1 MTEETEE
8 SPRTPVP
15 TLEECEGSRSVD
27 EIASND
33 NLQSPAGAGSAPPS
47 TRAADADN
55 RSSVHSCGPPMSES
69 AVSSSSLELLG
80 PLGVERDGLGVKGY
94 LSMRDEGVTYHRMK
108 RFYCRCVGVNF
119 SRFAS
124 RDAASAMISAL
135 FSAEVQKVEAWD
147 GKGLWHTY
155 RHSFK
160 LSFTSGVVF
169 NVDADSEEDKRQ
181 WIEYIETVLKGTEI
195 AVEKWSAHVSV
206 SPDIMELTPGGL
218 TFAEK
223 KYSPPKF
230 KNDVTCCHPGC
241 NVRFDSTGKRQH
253 HCRNCGGSV
262 CSDHS
267 SRFAMLRH
275 LHINHAV
282 RLCMGCFRVQRFVLW
297 LGMLLQRLTVSQT
310 EEEGVKRP
318 ALSKAD
324 EEEVEALFA
333 IFGDDSFGVSDV
345 IQVLHLHRHGCD
357 EAYAYAV
364 NKLLEL
370 SASNLADFEFFLPQ
384 VFHMWLTVDWT
395 NNNIK
400 AALLFRV
407 ICYATQLHIR
417 LATAIYWL
425 TRAAIDDSCGWGF
438 GQSELYVPDFLYR
451 KMSMCKLLMINV
463 EMQISHGDWS
473 FEADKDL
480 PASPEQNAIIKCL
493 FDRLLILVH
502 TDTKAT
508 IPLGA
513 ICDAVSG
520 CSIPQAFLLPS
531 DALPEDIHRDD
542 GEERRIFTTQV
553 QFIQELCEMTERLRF
568 CAPHERKKALRSE
581 LLKLELPEGA
591 FCPLGSCERPLQ
603 RLLTIAKE
611 EGTVFTTRARAPTLI
626 FFEVARLTI
635 SSEKSAWLHRGRS
648 LTFSIQPDKSS
659 DTEEVINVDGLEILV
674 PASEIEVAKNAIEMA
689 TSSEIAQ
696 VIAMDTFSAV
706 EDEQDSRDPIDE
718 LDVQKKDDA
727 GSSDSDEEDSEKE
740 ELRDR
745 VYSDPPPALVALAQ
759 AVNGKKKRGRRGRS
773 GSLMNST
780 TKSLDSIIASCAGT
794 IKIRRKRSI
803 SEGSGFSGLERSQ
816 NSHLSALPSE
826 VENFTDDQLISMAQN
841 MEISMSESNPSGHGT
856 FTGKQVV
863 EWMTQNEIVSD
874 KAHALWLGSELL
886 RCGALEK
893 TSLSSNSFSG
903 FAANDETSY
912 RLKSESMFESPE
924 RRHTVQYDAP
934 PAIEQSP
941 RLTKGSLSEFTDRE
955 QKPLKRTSSRI
966 MLKSQEKKVDI
977 SDLAD
982 AVDANLSGAATES
995 APSSTSKASRPLQE
1009 YLGTSDE
1016 RRSIASNV
1024 HSGSFILKFEP
1035 EVAIAAMNS
1044 IEQAMQQYVLPQEGV
1059 ANAAQLGEDL
1069 HVLREQ
1075 LNIVYEYV
1083 IDKRKRL
1090 HVAVESAF
1098 GESFEEKKQRLRE
1111 TSSHIA
1117 SSVTSEAKD
1126 WDCVAFIVKS
1136 NDDLR
1141 QEVLCQQIIRQLQD
1155 IFQSADLPL
1164 RLLPYEIIAT
1174 SASTGMIEYV
1184 KNAVSLDA
1192 LKKRRNYTTL
1202 ADHFLKTYGEVD
1214 SAAYKT
1220 AMTNFV
1226 RSMAAYSLAC
1236 YFLQIKDRHNGN
1248 IMIDSDGHVVHID
1261 FGFILGI
1268 APGGRFSLETAP
1280 FKLTGEMVD
1289 AMGGTQS
1296 DYFKAY
1302 VIFLIQGFLALQ
1314 QHADT
1319 ILMMIAI
1326 MAQESS
1332 CPCFL
1337 SQNPRD
1343 ILSATKQLFRL
1354 EYNQNQVIK
1363 HVISLVRRS
1372 HNSYRTRQYDVF
1384 QRMTNGILP

>member
-8 SPRTPVP
+8 PRTPVNP
-15 TLEECEGSRSVD
+15 SEDGEGSRSTD
-27 EIASND
+27 DAATND
-33 NLQSPAGAGSAPPS
+33 DLRSPVATSAPPS
-47 TRAADADN
+47 TCAEDAER
-55 RSSVHSCGPPMSES
+55 RSSVHSTGPPMSES
-69 AVSSSSLELLG
+69 AASSSLELLG

-124 RDAASAMISAL
+124 RDAASAMIAAL

-181 WIEYIETVLKGTEI
+181 WIEYIESALKGTEA
-195 AVEKWSAHVSV
+195 AVEKWGAHVSV
-206 SPDIMELTPGGL
+206 SPNIMDLTPGGL
-218 TFAEK
+218 VFVEK
-223 KYSPPKF
+223 KVNPPKF
-230 KNDVTCCHPGC
+230 KNDMTCCHPGC
-241 NVRFDSTGKRQH
+241 HVRFDSTGKRQH

-267 SRFAMLRH
+267 SRFAMLH
-275 LHINHAV
+275 HFHVNHPV
-282 RLCMGCFRVQRFVLW
+282 RLCMGCYRVQRFVLW
-297 LGMLLQRLTVSQT
+297 LGMMLQRLSISQT
-310 EEEGVKRP
+310 EAEGVKKP

-324 EEEVEALFA
+324 EDEVEALFT
-333 IFGDDSFGVSDV
+333 IFGDDAFAISDV

-384 VFHMWLTVDWT
+384 IFHMWLTVDWT
-395 NNNIK
+395 KNNIK

-438 GQSELYVPDFLYR
+438 GQSELYVPEYLYR

-473 FEADKDL
+473 FEPDKDL
-480 PASPEQNAIIKCL
+480 PASTEQTSIIKCL

-502 TDTKAT
+502 TDTKAA

-513 ICDAVSG
+513 VCDAISA
-520 CSIPQAFLLPS
+520 CSIPHEFLLPS
-531 DALPEDIHRDD
+531 DALPEDSHRDD
-542 GEERRIFTTQV
+542 GEERRIFTTQIS
-553 QFIQELCEMTERLRF
+553 FIEELCAMTERLRY
-568 CAPHERKKALRSE
+568 CAPQERKKALRSE
-581 LLKLELPEGA
+581 LQKLELPEGA
-591 FCPLGSCERPLQ
+591 FCPLGSCDDPLQ

-626 FFEVARLTI
+626 FFEVARLAI
-635 SSEKSAWLHRGRS
+635 ASEKSAWLHRGRS
-648 LTFSIQPDKSS
+648 LTFSIQNDKIGDSAEII
-659 DTEEVINVDGLEILV
+659 DINGLEVLV
-674 PASEIEVAKNAIEMA
+674 PASEVEVAKNAIEVA
-689 TSSEIAQ
+689 TSSDIAQ
-696 VIAMDTFSAV
+696 VIAMNTFSG
-706 EDEQDSRDPIDE
+706 DEEGHHNDDPTDE
-718 LDVQKKDDA
+718 YIGVKNISDKDV
-727 GSSDSDEEDSEKE
+727 SSSAEEEDSDTE

-745 VYSDPPPALVALAQ
+745 VSSDPPPSLVALAR
-759 AVNGKKKRGRRGRS
+759 AVGGKKKKSRRIRS

-794 IKIRRKRSI
+794 IKIRRRRSI

-816 NSHLSALPSE
+816 NLGLMPSE

-841 MEISMSESNPSGHGT
+841 MEISMLESHPSGHGT

-863 EWMTQNEIVSD
+863 EWMTKNEIVAD

-893 TSLSSNSFSG
+893 TSLSSHSFSG

-912 RLKSESMFESPE
+912 QLKSESSTLFQSEGL
-924 RRHTVQYDAP
+924 RHTVQYDAP
-934 PAIEQSP
+934 PIPDQSP
-941 RLTKGSLSEFTDRE
+941 RSNEESVSDSVDLEQPLT
-955 QKPLKRTSSRI
+955 RTSSRI
-966 MLKSQEKKVDI
+966 MLKPQEKKVDI
-977 SDLAD
+977 ADLAD
-982 AVDANLSGAATES
+982 AVDANLAGSATENIQ
-995 APSSTSKASRPLQE
+995 SSTSKASRPLQE
-1009 YLGTSDE
+1009 CLTGSSDD
-1016 RRSIASNV
+1016 RRSVASNV
-1024 HSGSFILKFEP
+1024 HGGSLILEFDP
-1035 EVAIAAMNS
+1035 EAALAAMNS
-1044 IEQAMQQYVLPQEGV
+1044 VEQAMQQYVLPQEDI
-1059 ANAAQLGEDL
+1059 ANTGQLSQDL
-1069 HVLREQ
+1069 SLLREQ
-1075 LNIVYEYV
+1075 LSIVYEYV

-1098 GESFEEKKQRLRE
+1098 GESFEEKKERLRE
-1111 TSSHIA
+1111 TSSHVAISDA
-1117 SSVTSEAKD
+1117 QD

-1192 LKKRRNYTTL
+1192 LKKRGNYTTL
-1202 ADHFLKTYGEVD
+1202 ADHFVKTYGQAD

-1248 IMIDSDGHVVHID
+1248 IMIDSDGHVIHID

-1314 QHADT
+1314 V
-1319 ILMMIAI
+1319 
-1326 MAQESS
+1326 
-1332 CPCFL
+1332 
-1337 SQNPRD
+1337 R
-1343 ILSATKQLFRL
+1343 
-1354 EYNQNQVIK
+1354 VIER
-1363 HVISLVRRS
+1363 IELV
-1372 HNSYRTRQYDVF
+1372 
-1384 QRMTNGILP
+1384 

>member
-1 MTEETEE
+1 MTGETEE
-8 SPRTPVP
+8 LPRTPVNP
-15 TLEECEGSRSVD
+15 SEAGEGSQCAD
-27 EIASND
+27 AAATND
-33 NLQSPAGAGSAPPS
+33 NLQSPAASRSAPPS
-47 TRAADADN
+47 TRAADAEN
-55 RSSVHSCGPPMSES
+55 RSSSPSMGPPMSES
-69 AVSSSSLELLG
+69 AMSSSLELLG
-80 PLGVERDGLGVKGY
+80 PLGVERDGLGIKGY

-124 RDAASAMISAL
+124 RDAASAMIAAL

-181 WIEYIETVLKGTEI
+181 WIEYIETALKGTEA
-195 AVEKWSAHVSV
+195 AVEKWSAHASV
-206 SPDIMELTPGGL
+206 SPNIMELTPGGL
-218 TFAEK
+218 AFAEK
-223 KYSPPKF
+223 KCSPPKF
-230 KNDVTCCHPGC
+230 KNDTTCCHPGC
-241 NVRFDSTGKRQH
+241 HVRFDSTGKRQH

-275 LHINHAV
+275 FHMNHAV
-282 RLCMGCFRVQRFVLW
+282 RLCMGCYRVQRFVLW
-297 LGMLLQRLTVSQT
+297 LEMLLQRLSISQT
-310 EEEGVKRP
+310 EEDGIRKP
-318 ALSKAD
+318 TLSKAD

-333 IFGDDSFGVSDV
+333 IFGDDAFGISDV

-370 SASNLADFEFFLPQ
+370 SATNLADFEFFLPQ
-384 VFHMWLTVDWT
+384 IFHMWLTVDWT

-473 FEADKDL
+473 FETDKDL
-480 PASPEQNAIIKCL
+480 PASTEQIAIIKCL

-502 TDTKAT
+502 TNTKAT

-513 ICDAVSG
+513 ICETISG
-520 CSIPQAFLLPS
+520 CSIPREFLLPS
-531 DALPEDIHRDD
+531 DALLDDSHRDN
-542 GEERRIFTTQV
+542 GEERRIFTTQI
-553 QFIQELCEMTERLRF
+553 QFIEELCAMTERLRF
-568 CAPHERKKALRSE
+568 CAPHERKKALRNE
-581 LLKLELPEGA
+581 LQKIQLPEGA
-591 FCPLGSCERPLQ
+591 FCPLGSCEHPLQ

-626 FFEVARLTI
+626 FFEVARLTTAC
-635 SSEKSAWLHRGRS
+635 EKNAWLHRGRS
-648 LTFSIQPDKSS
+648 LTFGIQHNKD
-659 DTEEVINVDGLEILV
+659 EEIIDVNGLEVLV
-674 PASEIEVAKNAIEMA
+674 PASEAEVAKDAIEMA

-696 VIAMDTFSAV
+696 VIAMDTFSGD
-706 EDEQDSRDPIDE
+706 EDEQDNADPTDE
-718 LDVQKKDDA
+718 KNVPKSPGDES
-727 GSSDSDEEDSEKE
+727 SSDSDDDDSEKE

-745 VYSDPPPALVALAQ
+745 VFSDPPPPLVALAR
-759 AVNGKKKRGRRGRS
+759 AVGGKKKRSRRGRS

-780 TKSLDSIIASCAGT
+780 TKSLDSIIASCADT

-803 SEGSGFSGLERSQ
+803 SEGSGFSGLEKSQ
-816 NSHLSALPSE
+816 PNNLSAMPSE
-826 VENFTDDQLISMAQN
+826 IENFTDDQLISMAQN
-841 MEISMSESNPSGHGT
+841 MEISMMESNPSGHGA
-856 FTGKQVV
+856 FTGKQIVD
-863 EWMTQNEIVSD
+863 WMTKNEIVSD

-912 RLKSESMFESPE
+912 RLKSESSAVFRSLE
-924 RRHTVQYDAP
+924 RRHTLQYDAP
-934 PAIEQSP
+934 PVLEQSP
-941 RLTKGSLSEFTDRE
+941 RSTQELISESSDRE
-955 QKPLKRTSSRI
+955 KSMTRTSSRLT
-966 MLKSQEKKVDI
+966 LKPQETKVDI
-977 SDLAD
+977 AGLAD
-982 AVDANLSGAATES
+982 AVDANLTGATTES
-995 APSSTSKASRPLQE
+995 APTSSSKASRPLQE
-1009 YLGTSDE
+1009 YLAGSSDD

-1024 HSGSFILKFEP
+1024 HGGSFILKFDP
-1035 EVAIAAMNS
+1035 DVAVAAMNS
-1044 IEQAMQQYVLPQEGV
+1044 VEQAMQQYVLPQEDV
-1059 ANAAQLGEDL
+1059 ANTAQLSEDL
-1069 HVLREQ
+1069 RVLKEQ
-1075 LNIVYEYV
+1075 LSIVYEYV
-1083 IDKRKRL
+1083 IEKRKRL

-1098 GESFEEKKQRLRE
+1098 GESFEEKKERLRE
-1111 TSSHIA
+1111 MSSHVVA
-1117 SSVTSEAKD
+1117 SEAKD
-1126 WDCVAFIVKS
+1126 WDCIAFIVKS

-1155 IFQSADLPL
+1155 IFHSANLPL

-1192 LKKRRNYTTL
+1192 LKKRDNYTTL
-1202 ADHFLKTYGEVD
+1202 ADHFLKTYGQAD

-1248 IMIDSDGHVVHID
+1248 IMIDSDGHVIHID

-1354 EYNQNQVIK
+1354 DYNQSQVIK

>member
-1 MTEETEE
+1 MTGETEE
-8 SPRTPVP
+8 LPRTPVNP
-15 TLEECEGSRSVD
+15 LGDREGSHSGDNVA
-27 EIASND
+27 INN
-33 NLQSPAGAGSAPPS
+33 NLQSPVGARSAPPS
-47 TRAADADN
+47 TRAADGEN
-55 RSSVHSCGPPMSES
+55 RSSSPSMGPPMSES
-69 AVSSSSLELLG
+69 AMSSSELLG
-80 PLGVERDGLGVKGY
+80 PLGVERDGLGIKGY

-124 RDAASAMISAL
+124 RDAASAMIAAL
-135 FSAEVQKVEAWD
+135 FSAEVQKVESWD

-160 LSFTSGVVF
+160 LSLTSGVVF

-181 WIEYIETVLKGTEI
+181 WIEYIETALTGTEA
-195 AVEKWSAHVSV
+195 AVEKWNAHASV
-206 SPDIMELTPGGL
+206 SPNIMELSPGGL
-218 TFAEK
+218 VFAEK
-223 KYSPPKF
+223 KCSPPKF
-230 KNDVTCCHPGC
+230 KNDTSCCHPGC
-241 NVRFDSTGKRQH
+241 HVRFDSTGKRQH

-267 SRFAMLRH
+267 SRFAMVRH
-275 LHINHAV
+275 FHINHAV
-282 RLCMGCFRVQRFVLW
+282 RLCMGCYRVQRFVLW
-297 LGMLLQRLTVSQT
+297 LEMLLQRLSISQT
-310 EEEGVKRP
+310 EEEGVTKP

-333 IFGDDSFGVSDV
+333 IFGDDAFGISDV

-384 VFHMWLTVDWT
+384 IFHMWLTVDWT
-395 NNNIK
+395 NNNVK

-451 KMSMCKLLMINV
+451 KMSMCKLLMINT
-463 EMQISHGDWS
+463 
-473 FEADKDL
+473 DKDL
-480 PASPEQNAIIKCL
+480 PASTEQTAIIKCL

-502 TDTKAT
+502 TNTKAT

-513 ICDAVSG
+513 VCDAVSG
-520 CSIPQAFLLPS
+520 CSIPQEFLLPS
-531 DALPEDIHRDD
+531 DALLEDSHRDNE
-542 GEERRIFTTQV
+542 EERRVFTTQIR
-553 QFIQELCEMTERLRF
+553 FIEELCAMTERLRF
-568 CAPHERKKALRSE
+568 CAPQERKKALRQE
-581 LLKLELPEGA
+581 LQEIQLPEGA
-591 FCPLGSCERPLQ
+591 FCPLGSCEDPLQ
-603 RLLTIAKE
+603 RLLTIAKG

-626 FFEVARLTI
+626 FFEVARLAT
-635 SSEKSAWLHRGRS
+635 SSEKNGWFNRGRS
-648 LTFSIQPDKSS
+648 LTFSIQHNKTNDS
-659 DTEEVINVDGLEILV
+659 EELIDVDGLEVLV
-674 PASEIEVAKNAIEMA
+674 PASEAEVAKNAIEMA

-696 VIAMDTFSAV
+696 VIAMDTFSGV
-706 EDEQDSRDPIDE
+706 EDEQVNGDRTDE
-718 LDVQKKDDA
+718 LHGPKSRCDES
-727 GSSDSDEEDSEKE
+727 SSDSDDDDSDKE

-745 VYSDPPPALVALAQ
+745 VLSDPPPSLVALAR
-759 AVNGKKKRGRRGRS
+759 AVGGKKKRSRRGRS
-773 GSLMNST
+773 GSLMNTT
-780 TKSLDSIIASCAGT
+780 TKSLDSIIASCADT

-803 SEGSGFSGLERSQ
+803 SEGSGFIGLEKTQ
-816 NSHLSALPSE
+816 NTNLGAMPSE

-841 MEISMSESNPSGHGT
+841 MEISMLESNPSGHGT
-856 FTGKQVV
+856 FTGKQIVD
-863 EWMTQNEIVSD
+863 WMTKNEIVSD

-893 TSLSSNSFSG
+893 TPLSSKSFSG

-912 RLKSESMFESPE
+912 QLKSESSAASRSLE
-924 RRHTVQYDAP
+924 RRHTMQYDAAP
-934 PAIEQSP
+934 VLEPSP
-941 RLTKGSLSEFTDRE
+941 RSPQESISGSTDRG
-955 QKPLKRTSSRI
+955 KPMTRTLSRLTLKP
-966 MLKSQEKKVDI
+966 QETTVDI
-977 SDLAD
+977 AGVTD
-982 AVDANLSGAATES
+982 AVDADLTGTTTDSGS
-995 APSSTSKASRPLQE
+995 NSSSKASRPLQE
-1009 YLGTSDE
+1009 YLAGASDE

-1024 HSGSFILKFEP
+1024 HGGSFILKFDP
-1035 EVAIAAMNS
+1035 VVAVAAMNS
-1044 IEQAMQQYVLPQEGV
+1044 VEQAVQQYVLPQESV
-1059 ANAAQLGEDL
+1059 ANATQLSEDL
-1069 HVLREQ
+1069 RVLKEQ
-1075 LNIVYEYV
+1075 LSIVYEYV

-1098 GESFEEKKQRLRE
+1098 GESFEEKKERLRE
-1111 TSSHIA
+1111 TSSH
-1117 SSVTSEAKD
+1117 VVPSEAND

-1192 LKKRRNYTTL
+1192 LKKRDNYTTL
-1202 ADHFLKTYGEVD
+1202 ADHFLKTYGQAN

-1248 IMIDSDGHVVHID
+1248 IMIDSDGHVIHID

-1343 ILSATKQLFRL
+1343 VLSATKQLFRL
-1354 EYNQNQVIK
+1354 DYNQRQVIK

>member
-1 MTEETEE
+1 MTEETEAP
-8 SPRTPVP
+8 PRTPVNP
-15 TLEECEGSRSVD
+15 SAVGEGSRSAD
-27 EIASND
+27 DAATND
-33 NLQSPAGAGSAPPS
+33 DLQSPASAGSAPPS
-47 TRAADADN
+47 TRAADAEH
-55 RSSVHSCGPPMSES
+55 RSSAQSSGPPMSES
-69 AVSSSSLELLG
+69 ALSSSLELLG

-124 RDAASAMISAL
+124 RDAASAMIAAL

-181 WIEYIETVLKGTEI
+181 WIEYIETALNGTEA
-195 AVEKWSAHVSV
+195 AVDKWTAHASV
-206 SPDIMELTPGGL
+206 SPDIIELTPGGL
-218 TFAEK
+218 AFVEK
-223 KYSPPKF
+223 KCSPPKF
-230 KNDVTCCHPGC
+230 KNDTTCCHPGC
-241 NVRFDSTGKRQH
+241 HVRFDSTGKRQH

-267 SRFAMLRH
+267 SRFAMVRH
-275 LHINHAV
+275 FHMNHAV
-282 RLCMGCFRVQRFVLW
+282 RLCMGCYRVQRFVQW
-297 LGMLLQRLTVSQT
+297 LGMLLQRLSIAQT
-310 EEEGVKRP
+310 EEDGVKKP

-333 IFGDDSFGVSDV
+333 IFGDDAFGISDV

-370 SASNLADFEFFLPQ
+370 SASNLTDFEFFLPQ
-384 VFHMWLTVDWT
+384 IFHMWLTVDWT

-473 FEADKDL
+473 FQTDKDL
-480 PASPEQNAIIKCL
+480 PASTEQTAIIKCL

-513 ICDAVSG
+513 ICDAVSC
-520 CSIPQAFLLPS
+520 CSIPREFLLPS
-531 DALPEDIHRDD
+531 DALPEDSRRDD
-542 GEERRIFTTQV
+542 GEERRIFTTQIEFV
-553 QFIQELCEMTERLRF
+553 EELCAMTERLRF
-568 CAPHERKKALRSE
+568 CSPHERKKALRRE
-581 LLKLELPEGA
+581 LQKLELPEGA
-591 FCPLGSCERPLQ
+591 FCPLGSCDDPLQ
-603 RLLTIAKE
+603 RFLTIAKE

-626 FFEVARLTI
+626 FFEVARLTTAC
-635 SSEKSAWLHRGRS
+635 EKSAWLHRGRS
-648 LTFSIQPDKSS
+648 LTFSIQNDKTRYS
-659 DTEEVINVDGLEILV
+659 EEVIDVNGLEVLV
-674 PASEIEVAKNAIEMA
+674 PASEVEVAKNAIEMA
-689 TSSEIAQ
+689 TSSDIAQ
-696 VIAMDTFSAV
+696 VIAMDTFSGD
-706 EDEQDSRDPIDE
+706 EDEQDNHDGQQNSGDE
-718 LDVQKKDDA
+718 E
-727 GSSDSDEEDSEKE
+727 SSDDDEEDSEKE

-745 VYSDPPPALVALAQ
+745 VSSDPPPSLVALAR
-759 AVNGKKKRGRRGRS
+759 AVGGKKKRSRRGRS
-773 GSLMNST
+773 GSLRNST
-780 TKSLDSIIASCAGT
+780 TKSLDSIIASCADT

-803 SEGSGFSGLERSQ
+803 SEGSGFNGLERSQ
-816 NSHLSALPSE
+816 NSNLGAMPNE

-841 MEISMSESNPSGHGT
+841 MEISMLESNPSGHGT

-863 EWMTQNEIVSD
+863 EWMTKNEIVSD

-893 TSLSSNSFSG
+893 TPLSSNAFSG

-912 RLKSESMFESPE
+912 QLKSESSTIFQSPE
-924 RRHTVQYDAP
+924 RRHTLQYEASP
-934 PAIEQSP
+934 VLEQSP
-941 RLTKGSLSEFTDRE
+941 QSTEESASESTEQEQSLT
-955 QKPLKRTSSRI
+955 RTSSRI
-966 MLKSQEKKVDI
+966 MLRPQEKKVDI
-977 SDLAD
+977 ADLTD
-982 AVDANLSGAATES
+982 AVDANLTGATAES
-995 APSSTSKASRPLQE
+995 APSSISKASRPLQE
-1009 YLGTSDE
+1009 CLTGSSDE
-1016 RRSIASNV
+1016 RRSIASNA
-1024 HSGSFILKFEP
+1024 HGGSFILKFEP
-1035 EVAIAAMNS
+1035 EVAIAALNS
-1044 IEQAMQQYVLPQEGV
+1044 VEEAMQQYVLPQEGA
-1059 ANAAQLGEDL
+1059 ANAAQLSEDL

-1075 LNIVYEYV
+1075 LSIVYEYV

-1098 GESFEEKKQRLRE
+1098 GESFEEKRERLRE
-1111 TSSHIA
+1111 TSSHVA
-1117 SSVTSEAKD
+1117 ASEAND

-1192 LKKRRNYTTL
+1192 LKKRGNYTTL
-1202 ADHFLKTYGEVD
+1202 ADHFLKTYGQAD

-1226 RSMAAYSLAC
+1226 RSMAAYSLAS

-1354 EYNQNQVIK
+1354 DYNQSQVIK

>member
-1 MTEETEE
+1 MTEETKE
-8 SPRTPVP
+8 PRTPVNP
-15 TLEECEGSRSVD
+15 SGDEDEGSRSADDAATND
-27 EIASND
+27 E
-33 NLQSPAGAGSAPPS
+33 LQSPAAASSPPFS
-47 TRAADADN
+47 RAADAE
-55 RSSVHSCGPPMSES
+55 RCSSTHSSGPPMSES
-69 AVSSSSLELLG
+69 AVSSSMELLG

-119 SRFAS
+119 ARFAS
-124 RDAASAMISAL
+124 RDAASAMIAAL
-135 FSAEVQKVEAWD
+135 FSAEVQKVESWD

-181 WIEYIETVLKGTEI
+181 WIEYIETALRGTEG
-195 AVEKWSAHVSV
+195 AVEKWSAHASV
-206 SPDIMELTPGGL
+206 SPDIMDLTPGGL
-218 TFAEK
+218 VFAEK
-223 KYSPPKF
+223 KCSPPKF
-230 KNDVTCCHPGC
+230 KNDMACCHPGC
-241 NVRFDSTGKRQH
+241 HVRFDSTGKRQH

-267 SRFAMLRH
+267 SRFAMLPH
-275 LHINHAV
+275 CHMNQPV
-282 RLCMGCFRVQRFVLW
+282 RLCMGCYRVQRFVLW
-297 LGMLLQRLTVSQT
+297 LGMLLQRLSIAQT
-310 EEEGVKRP
+310 EPEGVKKP
-318 ALSKAD
+318 TLSKAD
-324 EEEVEALFA
+324 EEEVEALFV
-333 IFGDDSFGVSDV
+333 IFGDDAFGISDV

-357 EAYAYAV
+357 EAYADAV

-384 VFHMWLTVDWT
+384 IFHMWLTVDWT

-438 GQSELYVPDFLYR
+438 GQSELYVPEFLYR
-451 KMSMCKLLMINV
+451 KMSMCKLLMVNV

-473 FEADKDL
+473 FEIDKDL
-480 PASPEQNAIIKCL
+480 PASTEQAAIIKCL

-513 ICDAVSG
+513 ICDAVSA
-520 CSIPQAFLLPS
+520 CSIPPDFLLPS
-531 DALPEDIHRDD
+531 DALPEDSHRDV
-542 GEERRIFTTQV
+542 GEERRIFTTQIS
-553 QFIQELCEMTERLRF
+553 FIEELCAMTERLRF
-568 CAPHERKKALRSE
+568 CAPQERKKALRRE
-581 LLKLELPEGA
+581 LQKLELPEGA
-591 FCPLGSCERPLQ
+591 FCPLGSCDDPLQ
-603 RLLTIAKE
+603 RLITIAKE

-626 FFEVARLTI
+626 FFEVARLATA
-635 SSEKSAWLHRGRS
+635 SEKSAWLHRGRS
-648 LTFSIQPDKSS
+648 LTFSIQNDKTGDS
-659 DTEEVINVDGLEILV
+659 EEIIGVNDLEILV
-674 PASEIEVAKNAIEMA
+674 PTSEVEVAKNAIEMA
-689 TSSEIAQ
+689 TSSDIAQ
-696 VIAMDTFSAV
+696 VIAMDTFSG
-706 EDEQDSRDPIDE
+706 DEEGHNNDDPADE
-718 LDVQKKDDA
+718 YNGQKKVPVNDE
-727 GSSDSDEEDSEKE
+727 SSSGEEDDSDEE

-745 VYSDPPPALVALAQ
+745 VSSDPPPSLLALAR
-759 AVNGKKKRGRRGRS
+759 AVGGKKKKKSRRGRS

-780 TKSLDSIIASCAGT
+780 TKSLDSIIASCADT
-794 IKIRRKRSI
+794 IKIRRRRSI
-803 SEGSGFSGLERSQ
+803 SEGSGISGLEWSQ
-816 NSHLSALPSE
+816 TLASMPSE

-841 MEISMSESNPSGHGT
+841 MEISMLASNPSRHGT
-856 FTGKQVV
+856 FTGRQVV
-863 EWMTQNEIVSD
+863 EWMTKNEIVSD

-886 RCGALEK
+886 RCGAFEK

-912 RLKSESMFESPE
+912 QLKSGFSTILQSQD
-924 RRHTVQYDAP
+924 RRHTVQYDEP
-934 PAIEQSP
+934 PVVGQSP
-941 RLTKGSLSEFTDRE
+941 RSTDGSNSESVDRE
-955 QKPLKRTSSRI
+955 HPLARTSSRI
-966 MLKSQEKKVDI
+966 MLKPQEKKVDI
-977 SDLAD
+977 ADLAD
-982 AVDANLSGAATES
+982 AVDANLAGTSTEGV
-995 APSSTSKASRPLQE
+995 PSSTSKASRPLQE
-1009 YLGTSDE
+1009 CLTGSSDD
-1016 RRSIASNV
+1016 RRSVVSTA
-1024 HSGSFILKFEP
+1024 HGGSLILKFEP
-1035 EVAIAAMNS
+1035 EAALAAMNS
-1044 IEQAMQQYVLPQEGV
+1044 VEQAMQQYVLPKEDV
-1059 ANAAQLGEDL
+1059 ANATQLSEDL

-1098 GESFEEKKQRLRE
+1098 GESFEEKRERLRE
-1111 TSSHIA
+1111 TSSHVA
-1117 SSVTSEAKD
+1117 TSNAQD

-1155 IFQSADLPL
+1155 IFQSAELPL

-1192 LKKRRNYTTL
+1192 LKKRGNYTTL
-1202 ADHFLKTYGEVD
+1202 ADHFLKTYGQAD
-1214 SAAYKT
+1214 SPAYKT

-1226 RSMAAYSLAC
+1226 RSTAAYSLAC

-1248 IMIDSDGHVVHID
+1248 IMIDSDGHVIHID

-1343 ILSATKQLFRL
+1343 ILSNTKQLFRL
-1354 EYNQNQVIK
+1354 EYNQSQAIK

>member
-1 MTEETEE
+1 MTGETEE
-8 SPRTPVP
+8 LPTPEPSGAAKDLTAPTMPRST
-15 TLEECEGSRSVD
+15 TIC
-27 EIASND
+27 
-33 NLQSPAGAGSAPPS
+33 NLQ
-47 TRAADADN
+47 RALV
-55 RSSVHSCGPPMSES
+55 RERR
-69 AVSSSSLELLG
+69 SSSLELLG

-94 LSMRDEGVTYHRMK
+94 LSMRDEG

-124 RDAASAMISAL
+124 RDAASAVIAAL
-135 FSAEVQKVEAWD
+135 FSAEVQ
-147 GKGLWHTY
+147 KGLWHTY

-181 WIEYIETVLKGTEI
+181 WIEYIETALKGTEA
-195 AVEKWSAHVSV
+195 AVEKWSAHASV
-206 SPDIMELTPGGL
+206 SPNIMELTPGGPRLLRRNAARPSLRTIRRAATLVAMYDL
-218 TFAEK
+218 TA
-223 KYSPPKF
+223 
-230 KNDVTCCHPGC
+230 PG
-241 NVRFDSTGKRQH
+241 RDSITAGI
-253 HCRNCGGSV
+253 V
-262 CSDHS
+262 ED
-267 SRFAMLRH
+267 
-275 LHINHAV
+275 
-282 RLCMGCFRVQRFVLW
+282 LCARITAARFVLW
-297 LGMLLQRLTVSQT
+297 LGMLLQRLSISQT
-310 EEEGVKRP
+310 EEDGVRKP
-318 ALSKAD
+318 ALSKGD
-324 EEEVEALFA
+324 EDEVEALFA
-333 IFGDDSFGVSDV
+333 IFGDDAFGISDV

-384 VFHMWLTVDWT
+384 IFHMWLTVDWT

-400 AALLFRV
+400 AGLLFRV
-407 ICYATQLHIR
+407 IGYATH
-417 LATAIYWL
+417 
-425 TRAAIDDSCGWGF
+425 CGWGF

-473 FEADKDL
+473 FETDKDL
-480 PASPEQNAIIKCL
+480 PASMEQTAIIKCL
-493 FDRLLILVH
+493 
-502 TDTKAT
+502 
-508 IPLGA
+508 
-513 ICDAVSG
+513 G
-520 CSIPQAFLLPS
+520 CSIPQEFLLPS
-531 DALPEDIHRDD
+531 DALLDDSHRDN
-542 GEERRIFTTQV
+542 GEERRIFTTQI
-553 QFIQELCEMTERLRF
+553 QFIEELCAMTERLRF
-568 CAPHERKKALRSE
+568 CAPHERKKVLR
-581 LLKLELPEGA
+581 LELQKIRYPKG
-591 FCPLGSCERPLQ
+591 FLPTW
-603 RLLTIAKE
+603 LLDCD
-611 EGTVFTTRARAPTLI
+611 GY
-626 FFEVARLTI
+626 
-635 SSEKSAWLHRGRS
+635 
-648 LTFSIQPDKSS
+648 FSGD
-659 DTEEVINVDGLEILV
+659 
-674 PASEIEVAKNAIEMA
+674 
-689 TSSEIAQ
+689 
-696 VIAMDTFSAV
+696 
-706 EDEQDSRDPIDE
+706 EDEQDNADPTVEHNGPKSPGDE
-718 LDVQKKDDA
+718 S
-727 GSSDSDEEDSEKE
+727 SSDSDDDDSEKE

-745 VYSDPPPALVALAQ
+745 VSSDPPPSLVALAR
-759 AVNGKKKRGRRGRS
+759 AVGSKKKRSRRGRS

-780 TKSLDSIIASCAGT
+780 TKSLDSIIASCADT

-803 SEGSGFSGLERSQ
+803 SEGSGFNGLKKSQ
-816 NSHLSALPSE
+816 NNNLGAMPSE
-826 VENFTDDQLISMAQN
+826 VENFTDDQLISMAQT
-841 MEISMSESNPSGHGT
+841 MEISMLESNPSGHGT

-863 EWMTQNEIVSD
+863 EWMTKNEIVSD
-874 KAHALWLGSELL
+874 KSHALWLGSELL

-912 RLKSESMFESPE
+912 RLKSESSTVFRSLE
-924 RRHTVQYDAP
+924 RRHTLQYDAP
-934 PAIEQSP
+934 PVLEQSP
-941 RLTKGSLSEFTDRE
+941 RSTQESISGSTDRE
-955 QKPLKRTSSRI
+955 KSLTRTSSRI
-966 MLKSQEKKVDI
+966 TLKPQEKKVDI
-977 SDLAD
+977 A
-982 AVDANLSGAATES
+982 GATTES
-995 APSSTSKASRPLQE
+995 APNSSSKASRPLQE
-1009 YLGTSDE
+1009 YLTGSSDD

-1024 HSGSFILKFEP
+1024 QGGSFLLKFDP
-1035 EVAIAAMNS
+1035 DVAVAAMNS
-1044 IEQAMQQYVLPQEGV
+1044 VEQAMQQYVLPQEGV
-1059 ANAAQLGEDL
+1059 ANAAQLSEDL

-1075 LNIVYEYV
+1075 LSIVYEYV
-1083 IDKRKRL
+1083 IAKRKRL

-1098 GESFEEKKQRLRE
+1098 GESFEEKRERLRE
-1111 TSSHIA
+1111 MSSHVVA
-1117 SSVTSEAKD
+1117 SEAKD

-1192 LKKRRNYTTL
+1192 LKKRDNYTTL
-1202 ADHFLKTYGEVD
+1202 ADHFLKTYGQAD

-1248 IMIDSDGHVVHID
+1248 IMIDSDGHVIHID

-1354 EYNQNQVIK
+1354 DYNQSQVIK

>member
-1 MTEETEE
+1 MTEESEE
-8 SPRTPVP
+8 PRTPVNHS
-15 TLEECEGSRSVD
+15 EDGEGSRSAD
-27 EIASND
+27 DATND
-33 NLQSPAGAGSAPPS
+33 DLRSPAAAVSAPPS
-47 TRAADADN
+47 TQGADDER
-55 RSSVHSCGPPMSES
+55 RSSTMSEN
-69 AVSSSSLELLG
+69 AASSSMELLG
-80 PLGVERDGLGVKGY
+80 PLGVERDGLGIKGY
-94 LSMRDEGVTYHRMK
+94 LCMRDEGVTYHRMK

-124 RDAASAMISAL
+124 RDVASAMIAAL

-181 WIEYIETVLKGTEI
+181 WIEYIETALRGTEA
-195 AVEKWSAHVSV
+195 AVEKWNAHASV
-206 SPDIMELTPGGL
+206 SPGIVEITPGGL
-218 TFAEK
+218 AFAEK
-223 KYSPPKF
+223 KCSPPKF

-241 NVRFDSTGKRQH
+241 HVRFDSTGKRQH

-275 LHINHAV
+275 FHMNHAV
-282 RLCMGCFRVQRFVLW
+282 RLCVGCYRVQRFVLW
-297 LGMLLQRLTVSQT
+297 LGMLLQRLSIAQT
-310 EEEGVKRP
+310 EAEGAKKP

-324 EEEVEALFA
+324 EEEVEALFS
-333 IFGDDSFGVSDV
+333 IFGDDAFGISDV

-357 EAYAYAV
+357 EAYAFAV

-370 SASNLADFEFFLPQ
+370 SASNLSDFEFFLPQ
-384 VFHMWLTVDWT
+384 IFHMWLTVDWT
-395 NNNIK
+395 SNSVK

-438 GQSELYVPDFLYR
+438 GQSELYVPEFLYR

-473 FEADKDL
+473 FETDKDL
-480 PASPEQNAIIKCL
+480 PASTEQTAIIKCL

-513 ICDAVSG
+513 ICDAVNG
-520 CSIPQAFLLPS
+520 CSIPPDFLLPS
-531 DALPEDIHRDD
+531 NTLPEDSHRDD
-542 GEERRIFTTQV
+542 GEERRIFTTQI
-553 QFIQELCEMTERLRF
+553 QFIEELCTMTERLRF
-568 CAPHERKKALRSE
+568 CPPHERKNALRRE
-581 LLKLELPEGA
+581 LQKLELPEGA
-591 FCPLGSCERPLQ
+591 FCPLGSCDDPLQ

-611 EGTVFTTRARAPTLI
+611 EGTVFTTRARAPALI
-626 FFEVARLTI
+626 FFEVAKHATA
-635 SSEKSAWLHRGRS
+635 SEKSAWLHRGRS
-648 LTFSIQPDKSS
+648 LTFSVQNDKDS
-659 DTEEVINVDGLEILV
+659 DSEELIDVNGLEVLV
-674 PASEIEVAKNAIEMA
+674 PASEVKVAKNAIEMA
-689 TSSEIAQ
+689 TSSDIAQ
-696 VIAMDTFSAV
+696 VIAMDTFSGD
-706 EDEQDSRDPIDE
+706 EDGHNDDPTDDSNT
-718 LDVQKKDDA
+718 KKNTR
-727 GSSDSDEEDSEKE
+727 DEESSGGDEDDSESE

-745 VYSDPPPALVALAQ
+745 VSSDPPPSLVTLAR
-759 AVNGKKKRGRRGRS
+759 AVGGKKKRSRRIRT

-780 TKSLDSIIASCAGT
+780 TKSFDSIIASCADT

-803 SEGSGFSGLERSQ
+803 SEGSGFIGLERSQ
-816 NSHLSALPSE
+816 NNNLGSLPNE

-841 MEISMSESNPSGHGT
+841 MEISMLESNPSDHGI
-856 FTGKQVV
+856 FSGKQVV
-863 EWMTQNEIVSD
+863 DWMTNNEIVSD

-893 TSLSSNSFSG
+893 TSIPSNSVSG
-903 FAANDETSY
+903 FAADEETSY
-912 RLKSESMFESPE
+912 QLKSESSTIFQSNG
-924 RRHTVQYDAP
+924 RRHTLQYDDP
-934 PAIEQSP
+934 PMLEQSP
-941 RLTKGSLSEFTDRE
+941 RSTEESASESADRE
-955 QKPLKRTSSRI
+955 QSLTRTSSRI
-966 MLKSQEKKVDI
+966 MLKTQEKKVDI
-977 SDLAD
+977 ADLAD
-982 AVDANLSGAATES
+982 AVDANLTGTTSES
-995 APSSTSKASRPLQE
+995 APNSTSKASRPLQE
-1009 YLGTSDE
+1009 CLTGSCDD
-1016 RRSIASNV
+1016 RRSVASNV
-1024 HSGSFILKFEP
+1024 HGGSFILKFEP
-1035 EVAIAAMNS
+1035 EMALAAMNS
-1044 IEQAMQQYVLPQEGV
+1044 VEQAMQQYVLPQEGI
-1059 ANAAQLGEDL
+1059 ANAAQLNEDL

-1075 LNIVYEYV
+1075 LGIVYEYV

-1098 GESFEEKKQRLRE
+1098 GESFEEKRERLRE
-1111 TSSHIA
+1111 TSSHVGA
-1117 SSVTSEAKD
+1117 SESLD

-1192 LKKRRNYTTL
+1192 LKKRGNYTTL
-1202 ADHFLKTYGEVD
+1202 ADHFLKTYGQAE

-1343 ILSATKQLFRL
+1343 ILSTTKQLFRL
-1354 EYNQNQVIK
+1354 DYDQSQVIK

>member
-8 SPRTPVP
+8 PRTPVN
-15 TLEECEGSRSVD
+15 LSEDGEGSRSAD
-27 EIASND
+27 DAATND
-33 NLQSPAGAGSAPPS
+33 DLQSPIATSAPPS
-47 TRAADADN
+47 TRAADAER
-55 RSSVHSCGPPMSES
+55 RSSTHSTAPPLSES
-69 AVSSSSLELLG
+69 GVSSSMELLG

-124 RDAASAMISAL
+124 RDAASTMISAL

-181 WIEYIETVLKGTEI
+181 WIEYIDTALKGTED
-195 AVEKWSAHVSV
+195 AVEKWSAHASV
-206 SPDIMELTPGGL
+206 SPGIMDLTPGGL
-218 TFAEK
+218 VFAEK
-223 KYSPPKF
+223 KCSPPKF
-230 KNDVTCCHPGC
+230 KNAMTCCHPGC
-241 NVRFDSTGKRQH
+241 HVRFDSTGKRQH

-275 LHINHAV
+275 FHVNHPV
-282 RLCMGCFRVQRFVLW
+282 RLCMGCYRVQRFVLW
-297 LGMLLQRLTVSQT
+297 LGMLLQRLSIAQT
-310 EEEGVKRP
+310 EADGVKKR
-318 ALSKAD
+318 ALSKGD
-324 EEEVEALFA
+324 EEEVEALFT
-333 IFGDDSFGVSDV
+333 IFGDDAFGISDV

-384 VFHMWLTVDWT
+384 IFHMWLTVDWT

-438 GQSELYVPDFLYR
+438 GQSELYVPEFLYR
-451 KMSMCKLLMINV
+451 KMSMCKLLMVNV

-473 FEADKDL
+473 FDIDKDL
-480 PASPEQNAIIKCL
+480 PASTEQAAIIKCL

-513 ICDAVSG
+513 ICDAVSA
-520 CSIPQAFLLPS
+520 CSIPSEFLLPS
-531 DALPEDIHRDD
+531 DALPEDSHRDD
-542 GEERRIFTTQV
+542 GDERRIFSTQIS
-553 QFIQELCEMTERLRF
+553 FIEELCAMTERLRF
-568 CAPHERKKALRSE
+568 CTPHERKKALRRE
-581 LLKLELPEGA
+581 LQKLELPEGA
-591 FCPLGSCERPLQ
+591 FCPLGSCDDPLQ
-603 RLLTIAKE
+603 RLLTIAE
-611 EGTVFTTRARAPTLI
+611 DEGTVFTTRARAPTLI
-626 FFEVARLTI
+626 FFEVARLTTT
-635 SSEKSAWLHRGRS
+635 SEKSAWLHRGRS
-648 LTFSIQPDKSS
+648 LTFSIQNDKLRDS
-659 DTEEVINVDGLEILV
+659 EEVIEVNGLEVLV
-674 PASEIEVAKNAIEMA
+674 PASEVEVAKNAIEMA
-689 TSSEIAQ
+689 TSSDIAQ
-696 VIAMDTFSAV
+696 VIAMDTFSG
-706 EDEQDSRDPIDE
+706 DEEGHTDDPANNYNGRKETPD
-718 LDVQKKDDA
+718 DDA
-727 GSSDSDEEDSEKE
+727 SSDGEEEDSDTE

-745 VYSDPPPALVALAQ
+745 VSSDPPPSLVALAR
-759 AVNGKKKRGRRGRS
+759 AVGGKKKRSRRGRS

-780 TKSLDSIIASCAGT
+780 TKSLDSIIASCADT
-794 IKIRRKRSI
+794 IKIRRRRSI
-803 SEGSGFSGLERSQ
+803 SEGSGITGLEKSQ
-816 NSHLSALPSE
+816 NLGSMPSE

-841 MEISMSESNPSGHGT
+841 MEISMLESNPSGHGT
-856 FTGKQVV
+856 FTGRQVV
-863 EWMTQNEIVSD
+863 EWMTKNEIVSD

-893 TSLSSNSFSG
+893 TPLSSNSFSG

-912 RLKSESMFESPE
+912 QLKSESSTILQSQD
-924 RRHTVQYDAP
+924 RRHTVQYDTP
-934 PAIEQSP
+934 PMLQQSP
-941 RLTKGSLSEFTDRE
+941 RSTDGSGSEFADRE
-955 QKPLKRTSSRI
+955 QPLTRTSSRI
-966 MLKSQEKKVDI
+966 MLKPQEKKVDI
-977 SDLAD
+977 ADLAD
-982 AVDANLSGAATES
+982 AVDANLAGTTTES
-995 APSSTSKASRPLQE
+995 APTSTSKASRPLQE
-1009 YLGTSDE
+1009 CLTGSSDE
-1016 RRSIASNV
+1016 RRSMISNA
-1024 HSGSFILKFEP
+1024 HGGSLILKFEP
-1035 EVAIAAMNS
+1035 EAALAAMNS
-1044 IEQAMQQYVLPQEGV
+1044 VEQAMQQYVLPKEGV

-1069 HVLREQ
+1069 HLLREQ

-1098 GESFEEKKQRLRE
+1098 GESFEEKRERLRE
-1111 TSSHIA
+1111 TSSHVA
-1117 SSVTSEAKD
+1117 TSDAQD

-1192 LKKRRNYTTL
+1192 LKKRGNYTTL
-1202 ADHFLKTYGEVD
+1202 ADHFLKTYGQAD

-1248 IMIDSDGHVVHID
+1248 IMIDSDGHVIHID

-1314 QHADT
+1314 VRA
-1319 ILMMIAI
+1319 LFYRIA
-1326 MAQESS
+1326 
-1332 CPCFL
+1332 
-1337 SQNPRD
+1337 
-1343 ILSATKQLFRL
+1343 
-1354 EYNQNQVIK
+1354 
-1363 HVISLVRRS
+1363 LV
-1372 HNSYRTRQYDVF
+1372 
-1384 QRMTNGILP
+1384 

>member
-1 MTEETEE
+1 MTGETEE
-8 SPRTPVP
+8 LPRNPSGDG
-15 TLEECEGSRSVD
+15 EGSHSAD
-27 EIASND
+27 DAAIND
-33 NLQSPAGAGSAPPS
+33 NLQSPAGTRSAPPS
-47 TRAADADN
+47 TRAADAEN
-55 RSSVHSCGPPMSES
+55 RNSASSMGPPMSES
-69 AVSSSSLELLG
+69 AVSSSLELLG

-124 RDAASAMISAL
+124 RDAASAVIAAL

-181 WIEYIETVLKGTEI
+181 WIEYIETALKGTEA
-195 AVEKWSAHVSV
+195 AVEKWSAHASV
-206 SPDIMELTPGGL
+206 SPNIMELTPGGL
-218 TFAEK
+218 AFAEK
-223 KYSPPKF
+223 KCSPPKF
-230 KNDVTCCHPGC
+230 KNDTTCCHPGC
-241 NVRFDSTGKRQH
+241 H
-253 HCRNCGGSV
+253 
-262 CSDHS
+262 
-267 SRFAMLRH
+267 
-275 LHINHAV
+275 
-282 RLCMGCFRVQRFVLW
+282 RFVLW
-297 LGMLLQRLTVSQT
+297 LGMLLQRLSISQT
-310 EEEGVKRP
+310 EEDGVRKP
-318 ALSKAD
+318 ALSKGD
-324 EEEVEALFA
+324 EDEVEALFA
-333 IFGDDSFGVSDV
+333 IFGDDAFGISDV

-384 VFHMWLTVDWT
+384 IFHMWLTVDWT

-400 AALLFRV
+400 AGLLFRV
-407 ICYATQLHIR
+407 IGYATQLHIR

-473 FEADKDL
+473 FETDKDL
-480 PASPEQNAIIKCL
+480 PASMEQTAIIKCL

-502 TDTKAT
+502 TNTSAT

-520 CSIPQAFLLPS
+520 CSIPQEFLLPS
-531 DALPEDIHRDD
+531 DALLDDSHRDN
-542 GEERRIFTTQV
+542 GEERRIFTTQI
-553 QFIQELCEMTERLRF
+553 QFIEELCAMTERLRF
-568 CAPHERKKALRSE
+568 CAPHE
-581 LLKLELPEGA
+581 
-591 FCPLGSCERPLQ
+591 Q
-603 RLLTIAKE
+603 
-611 EGTVFTTRARAPTLI
+611 
-626 FFEVARLTI
+626 
-635 SSEKSAWLHRGRS
+635 
-648 LTFSIQPDKSS
+648 
-659 DTEEVINVDGLEILV
+659 
-674 PASEIEVAKNAIEMA
+674 
-689 TSSEIAQ
+689 
-696 VIAMDTFSAV
+696 
-706 EDEQDSRDPIDE
+706 
-718 LDVQKKDDA
+718 
-727 GSSDSDEEDSEKE
+727 
-740 ELRDR
+740 
-745 VYSDPPPALVALAQ
+745 
-759 AVNGKKKRGRRGRS
+759 
-773 GSLMNST
+773 
-780 TKSLDSIIASCAGT
+780 
-794 IKIRRKRSI
+794 
-803 SEGSGFSGLERSQ
+803 
-816 NSHLSALPSE
+816 
-826 VENFTDDQLISMAQN
+826 
-841 MEISMSESNPSGHGT
+841 
-856 FTGKQVV
+856 
-863 EWMTQNEIVSD
+863 
-874 KAHALWLGSELL
+874 
-886 RCGALEK
+886 
-893 TSLSSNSFSG
+893 
-903 FAANDETSY
+903 
-912 RLKSESMFESPE
+912 
-924 RRHTVQYDAP
+924 
-934 PAIEQSP
+934 
-941 RLTKGSLSEFTDRE
+941 
-955 QKPLKRTSSRI
+955 
-966 MLKSQEKKVDI
+966 KKVDI
-977 SDLAD
+977 AGLAD
-982 AVDANLSGAATES
+982 AVDANLTGATTES
-995 APSSTSKASRPLQE
+995 APNSSSKASRPLQE
-1009 YLGTSDE
+1009 YLTGSSDD

-1024 HSGSFILKFEP
+1024 QGGSFLLKFDP
-1035 EVAIAAMNS
+1035 DVAVAAMNS
-1044 IEQAMQQYVLPQEGV
+1044 VEQAMQQYVLPQEGV
-1059 ANAAQLGEDL
+1059 ANAAQLSEDL

-1075 LNIVYEYV
+1075 LSIVYEYV
-1083 IDKRKRL
+1083 IAKRKRL

-1098 GESFEEKKQRLRE
+1098 GESFEEKRERLRE
-1111 TSSHIA
+1111 MSSHVVA
-1117 SSVTSEAKD
+1117 SEAKD

-1192 LKKRRNYTTL
+1192 LKKRDNYTTL
-1202 ADHFLKTYGEVD
+1202 ADHFLKTYGQAD

-1220 AMTNFV
+1220 AMTNF
-1226 RSMAAYSLAC
+1226 
-1236 YFLQIKDRHNGN
+1236 
-1248 IMIDSDGHVVHID
+1248 
-1261 FGFILGI
+1261 
-1268 APGGRFSLETAP
+1268 
-1280 FKLTGEMVD
+1280 
-1289 AMGGTQS
+1289 S

-1354 EYNQNQVIK
+1354 DYNQSQVIK

>member
-1 MTEETEE
+1 MTGETEE
-8 SPRTPVP
+8 LPRTPVNP
-15 TLEECEGSRSVD
+15 SGDGEGSHSAD
-27 EIASND
+27 DAAIND
-33 NLQSPAGAGSAPPS
+33 NLQSPAGTRSAPPS
-47 TRAADADN
+47 TRAADAEN
-55 RSSVHSCGPPMSES
+55 RNSASSMGPPMSES
-69 AVSSSSLELLG
+69 AVSSSLELLG

-124 RDAASAMISAL
+124 RDAASAVIAAL

-181 WIEYIETVLKGTEI
+181 WIEYIETALKGTEA
-195 AVEKWSAHVSV
+195 AVEKWSAHASV
-206 SPDIMELTPGGL
+206 SPNIMELTPGGL
-218 TFAEK
+218 AFAEK
-223 KYSPPKF
+223 KCSPPKF
-230 KNDVTCCHPGC
+230 KNDTTCCHPGC
-241 NVRFDSTGKRQH
+241 HVRFDSTGKRQH

-267 SRFAMLRH
+267 SRFALLGHFHM
-275 LHINHAV
+275 NHAV
-282 RLCMGCFRVQRFVLW
+282 RLCMGCYRVQRFVLW
-297 LGMLLQRLTVSQT
+297 LGMLLQRLSISQT
-310 EEEGVKRP
+310 EEDGVRKP
-318 ALSKAD
+318 ALSKGD
-324 EEEVEALFA
+324 EDEVEALFA
-333 IFGDDSFGVSDV
+333 IFGDDAFGISDV

-384 VFHMWLTVDWT
+384 IFHMWLTVDWT

-400 AALLFRV
+400 AGLLFRV
-407 ICYATQLHIR
+407 IGYATQLHIR

-473 FEADKDL
+473 FETDKDL
-480 PASPEQNAIIKCL
+480 PASMEQTAIIKCL

-502 TDTKAT
+502 TNKSAT

-513 ICDAVSG
+513 ICDA
-520 CSIPQAFLLPS
+520 
-531 DALPEDIHRDD
+531 
-542 GEERRIFTTQV
+542 
-553 QFIQELCEMTERLRF
+553 
-568 CAPHERKKALRSE
+568 
-581 LLKLELPEGA
+581 
-591 FCPLGSCERPLQ
+591 

-626 FFEVARLTI
+626 FFEVAKLTTAC
-635 SSEKSAWLHRGRS
+635 EKNAWLHRGRS
-648 LTFSIQPDKSS
+648 LTFSIQNDKIRNS
-659 DTEEVINVDGLEILV
+659 EEVIEVNGLEVLV
-674 PASEIEVAKNAIEMA
+674 PASEVEVAKDAIEMA

-696 VIAMDTFSAV
+696 VIAMDTFSGD
-706 EDEQDSRDPIDE
+706 EDEQDNADPTVEHNGPKSPGDE
-718 LDVQKKDDA
+718 S
-727 GSSDSDEEDSEKE
+727 SSDSDDDDSEKE

-745 VYSDPPPALVALAQ
+745 VSSDPPPSLVALAR
-759 AVNGKKKRGRRGRS
+759 AVG
-773 GSLMNST
+773 
-780 TKSLDSIIASCAGT
+780 
-794 IKIRRKRSI
+794 RSI
-803 SEGSGFSGLERSQ
+803 SEGSGFNGLEKSQ
-816 NSHLSALPSE
+816 NNNLGAMPSE
-826 VENFTDDQLISMAQN
+826 VENFTDDQLISMAQT
-841 MEISMSESNPSGHGT
+841 MEISMLESNPSGHGT

-863 EWMTQNEIVSD
+863 EWMTKNEIVSD
-874 KAHALWLGSELL
+874 KSHALWLGSELL

-912 RLKSESMFESPE
+912 RLKSESSTVFRSLE
-924 RRHTVQYDAP
+924 RRHTLQYDAP
-934 PAIEQSP
+934 PVLEQSP
-941 RLTKGSLSEFTDRE
+941 RSTQESISGSTDRE
-955 QKPLKRTSSRI
+955 KSLTRTSSRI
-966 MLKSQEKKVDI
+966 TLKPQEKKVDI
-977 SDLAD
+977 AGLAD
-982 AVDANLSGAATES
+982 AVDVNLTGATTES
-995 APSSTSKASRPLQE
+995 APNSSSKASRPLQE
-1009 YLGTSDE
+1009 YLTGSSDD

-1024 HSGSFILKFEP
+1024 QGGSFLLKFDP
-1035 EVAIAAMNS
+1035 DVAVAAMNRWSKRCS
-1044 IEQAMQQYVLPQEGV
+1044 I
-1059 ANAAQLGEDL
+1059 
-1069 HVLREQ
+1069 
-1075 LNIVYEYV
+1075 
-1083 IDKRKRL
+1083 
-1090 HVAVESAF
+1090 
-1098 GESFEEKKQRLRE
+1098 
-1111 TSSHIA
+1111 
-1117 SSVTSEAKD
+1117 
-1126 WDCVAFIVKS
+1126 
-1136 NDDLR
+1136 
-1141 QEVLCQQIIRQLQD
+1141 LCQQIIRQLQD

-1192 LKKRRNYTTL
+1192 LKKRDNYTTL
-1202 ADHFLKTYGEVD
+1202 ADHFLKTYGQAD

-1248 IMIDSDGHVVHID
+1248 IMIDSDGHVIHID

-1354 EYNQNQVIK
+1354 DYNQSQVIK

>member
-1 MTEETEE
+1 
-8 SPRTPVP
+8 VNDG
-15 TLEECEGSRSVD
+15 EGSVD
-27 EIASND
+27 AAANEE
-33 NLQSPAGAGSAPPS
+33 LQSPAAATSAPPS
-47 TRAADADN
+47 TRAADAEQ
-55 RSSVHSCGPPMSES
+55 RSSAQSSGPPMSES
-69 AVSSSSLELLG
+69 AATSSMELLG
-80 PLGVERDGLGVKGY
+80 PLGVERDGRGVKGY

-124 RDAASAMISAL
+124 RDAASAMIAAQ

-181 WIEYIETVLKGTEI
+181 WIEYIETALKGAEA
-195 AVEKWSAHVSV
+195 AVEKWSAHASV

-223 KYSPPKF
+223 KCSPPKF
-230 KNDVTCCHPGC
+230 KNDMTCCHPGC
-241 NVRFDSTGKRQH
+241 HVRFDSTGKRQH

-275 LHINHAV
+275 FRMNHAV
-282 RLCMGCFRVQRFVLW
+282 RLCMGCYRVQRFVLW
-297 LGMLLQRLTVSQT
+297 LGMLLQRLSIAQA
-310 EEEGVKRP
+310 EEEGAKKP
-318 ALSKAD
+318 PLSKAD

-333 IFGDDSFGVSDV
+333 IFGDDAFGISDV
-345 IQVLHLHRHGCD
+345 IQVLHLHRHGYD

-370 SASNLADFEFFLPQ
+370 SATNLADFEFFLPQ
-384 VFHMWLTVDWT
+384 IFHMWLTVDWT

-425 TRAAIDDSCGWGF
+425 TRAAVDDSCGWGF
-438 GQSELYVPDFLYR
+438 GQSELYVPEFLYR
-451 KMSMCKLLMINV
+451 KMSMCKLLMVNV

-473 FEADKDL
+473 FESDKDL
-480 PASPEQNAIIKCL
+480 PASTEQTAIIKCL

-502 TDTKAT
+502 TDKKAE

-520 CSIPQAFLLPS
+520 CSIPLDFLLPG
-531 DALPEDIHRDD
+531 DALPEDSHRDD
-542 GEERRIFTTQV
+542 GEERRIFNTQIH
-553 QFIQELCEMTERLRF
+553 FIEELCAMTERLRF
-568 CAPHERKKALRSE
+568 CPPSDRKKALRRE
-581 LLKLELPEGA
+581 LQKLELPEGA
-591 FCPLGSCERPLQ
+591 FCPLGSCDDPLQ
-603 RLLTIAKE
+603 RFLTIAKE

-626 FFEVARLTI
+626 FFEVARLTTAC
-635 SSEKSAWLHRGRS
+635 EKSAWLHRGRS
-648 LTFSIQPDKSS
+648 LTFSIQNDKNRDS
-659 DTEEVINVDGLEILV
+659 DEIIDVDGLEVLV
-674 PASEIEVAKNAIEMA
+674 PSSEVEVAKNAIEMA
-689 TSSEIAQ
+689 TSSDIAQ
-696 VIAMDTFSAV
+696 VIMMDTFSGD
-706 EDEQDSRDPIDE
+706 EDEQDNDDPAPQLQNGE
-718 LDVQKKDDA
+718 
-727 GSSDSDEEDSEKE
+727 SSDSDEDDSETE

-745 VYSDPPPALVALAQ
+745 VSSDPPPSLVALAR
-759 AVNGKKKRGRRGRS
+759 AVGGRKKKSRRGRS
-773 GSLMNST
+773 GSMMNST
-780 TKSLDSIIASCAGT
+780 TKSLDSIIASCADT

-816 NSHLSALPSE
+816 NTNLGSMPSE

-841 MEISMSESNPSGHGT
+841 MEIGMLESNPSGHGT

-863 EWMTQNEIVSD
+863 EWMTKNEIVSD

-893 TSLSSNSFSG
+893 TALSSNSFGG
-903 FAANDETSY
+903 FAADDETSY
-912 RLKSESMFESPE
+912 QLKSESSTMFQSPE
-924 RRHTVQYDAP
+924 RRQTLHYDAP
-934 PAIEQSP
+934 PILEQSP
-941 RLTKGSLSEFTDRE
+941 RSTEESAEEGADRE
-955 QKPLKRTSSRI
+955 QTLTRTSSRI
-966 MLKSQEKKVDI
+966 MLKPQEKKIDI
-977 SDLAD
+977 ADLAD
-982 AVDANLSGAATES
+982 AVDANLTGTTTDS
-995 APSSTSKASRPLQE
+995 APNSIAKASRPLQE
-1009 YLGTSDE
+1009 CLTGSSDE
-1016 RRSIASNV
+1016 RRSVASNV
-1024 HSGSFILKFEP
+1024 HGGSFILKFEP
-1035 EVAIAAMNS
+1035 DVAIAAMNS
-1044 IEQAMQQYVLPQEGV
+1044 VEQAMQQYVLPQEGI
-1059 ANAAQLGEDL
+1059 ANVSQLSEDL

-1075 LNIVYEYV
+1075 LSIVYEYV

-1098 GESFEEKKQRLRE
+1098 GESFEEKRERLRE
-1111 TSSHIA
+1111 TSSHA
-1117 SSVTSEAKD
+1117 AASEAKD

-1192 LKKRRNYTTL
+1192 LKKRGNYTTL
-1202 ADHFLKTYGEVD
+1202 ADHFLKTYGQAD

-1314 QHADT
+1314 V
-1319 ILMMIAI
+1319 IA
-1326 MAQESS
+1326 
-1332 CPCFL
+1332 
-1337 SQNPRD
+1337 
-1343 ILSATKQLFRL
+1343 
-1354 EYNQNQVIK
+1354 
-1363 HVISLVRRS
+1363 HV
-1372 HNSYRTRQYDVF
+1372 
-1384 QRMTNGILP
+1384 